1 MRVQLKLF
9 ATLGEHLPLELDGH
23 RRRGNELP
31 IEVPEGTTVQEV
43 IHRFSLPAGLVH
55 LVLVNGEFIH
65 PSHRSTHRL
74 VEGDALAMWPP
85 VAGG

>member
-1 MRVQLKLF
+1 MRVLLKLF
-9 ATLGEHLPLELDGH
+9 ATLGDHLPVELDGH

-31 IEVPEGTTVQEV
+31 IDVAEGTTVQEV
-43 IHRFSLPAGLVH
+43 IDRFALPPGMVH

-65 PSHRSTHRL
+65 PHARATHRL